1 MKNLYSLISIL
12 IFAIFAGCGDSRD
25 SINAKDSKAQGE
37 KYKEDMESEFAF
49 LDSTNI
55 INNDDNKITMLIF
68 GSDGCGSCERLKEII
83 FTNKNIQ
90 KAINDD
96 FLPYY
101 INLSDNKNHKIA
113 VNDDFQSIST
123 AELKQLFKIVGTP
136 TLVFIKNKKIILNY
150 PGFIGEQRL
159 MLTLKALKDSKLNEQ
174 DLHNITK
181 EILSIYQQQGV

>member
-1 MKNLYSLISIL
+1 MKNLYSLIFIL
-12 IFAIFAGCGDSRD
+12 IFAIFSGYGDSRD
-25 SINAKDSKAQGE
+25 STKNTKTQGE
-37 KYKEDMESEFAF
+37 KYKENMESEFAF

-55 INNDDNKITMLIF
+55 INNNDNKITMLIF

-90 KAINDD
+90 KAINDG

-101 INLSDNKNHKIA
+101 INLSDSKNHNIY
-113 VNDDFQSIST
+113 VNNDIQSIST

-159 MLTLKALKDSKLNEQ
+159 ILTLEALKDSKLNGQ